1 MRTKNAKMRIIK
13 WEIVWNNNREDK
25 NGEGER
31 EQWMIYVAIVSQTTK
46 QGFETQTVYWIV
58 KRRCSR
64 FLRLNWGWTE
74 VKPWWRH
81 N

>member
-46 QGFETQTVYWIV
+46 QGFETRIVYWTV
-58 KRRCSR
+58 KRRGSM
-64 FLRLNWGWTE
+64 FLRSNWGWTG
-74 VKPWWRH
+74 VKPWWCH